1 MRVLG
6 RLFATLVA
14 GFILTMVVAAIAA
27 VSAKKRLV
35 PLDDP
40 EADDVRLVA
49 IFEPLAFRSTAGAFR
64 GGTVDCWFG
73 GGVIDLREATLD
85 PAGATLAVRSIFGG
99 GQVVVPESW
108 RVTLAV
114 TGVGGAGDTRPATD
128 RPAEAPHLTIE
139 GVVAFGGFG
148 ISSELPEDAERELFG
163 QTAWTPSA

>member
-27 VSAKKRLV
+27 VSAKRRLV

-40 EADDVRLVA
+40 DANDVRLVA
-49 IFEPLAFRSTAGAFR
+49 IFEPLAFRSTATAFR
-64 GGTVDCWFG
+64 GGTVDTWFG
-73 GGVIDLREATLD
+73 GGVIDLRDATLD
-85 PAGATLAVRSIFGG
+85 PAGATLRVRSIFGG

-114 TGVGGAGDTRPATD
+114 SGVGGAGDVRPASD
-128 RPAEAPHLTIE
+128 RPVQAPHLTIE

-148 ISSELPEDAERELFG
+148 ISSELPPEAEKELFG
-163 QTAWTPSA
+163 KTAWTQSA